1 MCSAKRAFAIR
12 ASTEFGHGIWLL
24 SVGRS
29 VTIANVHLKTAMFIE
44 RRDSYSPSVIGG
56 MTFFHGHKNS
66 AASGADFS
74 TCRQRS
80 FNGRAIV
87 GKIDNLRG
95 EMHRSNRRRRPEK
108 LDRVFRRDCAGRV
121 GRASAVHQMIGSRPV
136 TMAIEQRPNDAAV
149 ENSGKRLVFWF
160 RLPVG
165 YDFAILGK
173 TADPQSFRVGRAATP
188 ARVVRRVRFL

>member
-1 MCSAKRAFAIR
+1 
-12 ASTEFGHGIWLL
+12 
-24 SVGRS
+24 
-29 VTIANVHLKTAMFIE
+29 MFIE
-44 RRDSYSPSVIGG
+44 RRYSDSPSVIGR
-56 MTFFHGHKNS
+56 MTFFHGHKDS

-80 FNGRAIV
+80 CNGRAIV
-87 GKIDNLRG
+87 GKIDHLPG

-108 LDRVFRRDCAGRV
+108 LDRIFCRHCAGRV
-121 GRASAVHQMIGSRPV
+121 GRASALHQMIGGRPV
-136 TMAIEQRPNDAAV
+136 TMAIEQRANDAAV